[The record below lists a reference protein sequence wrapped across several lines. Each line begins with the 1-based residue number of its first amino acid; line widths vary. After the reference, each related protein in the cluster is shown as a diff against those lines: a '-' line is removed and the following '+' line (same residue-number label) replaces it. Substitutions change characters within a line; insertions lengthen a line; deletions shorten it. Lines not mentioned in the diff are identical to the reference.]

1 MKTSKS
7 YKDLFCPSYNFYPNK
22 ITNII
27 ELNEDKEEEDG
38 YFLKSF
44 NEIFSIHKND
54 FFEADIPEENIF
66 FIDKKGS
73 DMDKSSVI
81 VVIEDEERQHKK
93 GRLHK
98 NAIPSYKI
106 KKDKFDINN
115 IIQKII
121 RHLVNVFLSYIN
133 KKYEENNIET
143 KSETLFRSIDAK
155 AYNVY
160 SNKKIYE
167 LFHKNLGDL
176 FSANISDKNFD
187 FLRTHPGDYNK
198 KQIEII
204 KKDNK
209 EKSVIELLD
218 LTLKEMYEKYL
229 NDELGEFNLQ
239 KDLIEIEGR
248 DGKEYK
254 DKYKEVALNLIEII
268 NKKGEKI
275 NKCKIFGE

>member
-1 MKTSKS
+1 M
-7 YKDLFCPSYNFYPNK
+7 
-22 ITNII
+22 
-27 ELNEDKEEEDG
+27 
-38 YFLKSF
+38 
-44 NEIFSIHKND
+44 
-54 FFEADIPEENIF
+54 
-66 FIDKKGS
+66 
-73 DMDKSSVI
+73 
-81 VVIEDEERQHKK
+81 
-93 GRLHK
+93 
-98 NAIPSYKI
+98 
-106 KKDKFDINN
+106 
-115 IIQKII
+115 
-121 RHLVNVFLSYIN
+121 SYIN

-187 FLRTHPGDYNK
+187 FLRTHSGDYNK

-204 KKDNK
+204 KRENK
-209 EKSVIELLD
+209 EKNVIEILN

-239 KDLIEIEGR
+239 NYLIEIEGR
-248 DGKEYK
+248 DGKDYK

-268 NKKGEKI
+268 NKKGK
-275 NKCKIFGE
+275 KL

>member
-1 MKTSKS
+1 M
-7 YKDLFCPSYNFYPNK
+7 
-22 ITNII
+22 
-27 ELNEDKEEEDG
+27 
-38 YFLKSF
+38 
-44 NEIFSIHKND
+44 
-54 FFEADIPEENIF
+54 
-66 FIDKKGS
+66 
-73 DMDKSSVI
+73 
-81 VVIEDEERQHKK
+81 
-93 GRLHK
+93 
-98 NAIPSYKI
+98 
-106 KKDKFDINN
+106 
-115 IIQKII
+115 
-121 RHLVNVFLSYIN
+121 SYIN

-187 FLRTHPGDYNK
+187 FLRTHSGDYNK

-204 KKDNK
+204 KRENK
-209 EKSVIELLD
+209 EKNVIEILN

-239 KDLIEIEGR
+239 KDLIEIER
-248 DGKEYK
+248 RNGKEYK
-254 DKYKEVALNLIEII
+254 DKYKEISLNLMDII

-275 NKCKIFGE
+275 NKRKLFCE